1 MEKQGGARPSWI
13 RKEGYMRMENAN
25 VQAIPAAKYV
35 NLSDFA
41 LFLSVMKN
49 KEAHEIV
56 LRIIMENP
64 QLKLEEVHVEEV
76 ILNKSGKRAIRL
88 DAWAKDSAGV
98 QYNTEMQ
105 NDAERDDVRKRSRFY
120 QGLMDV
126 PILKS
131 GKNTKYKQLPST
143 VIIFI
148 TQDDIFG
155 QDLAKYTFTEQCEE
169 VEGLH
174 LDDGTTK
181 IFLNMTSKNGDPE
194 LISLL
199 QYMKETRLSNP
210 EILVQDEQIR
220 KLDHIVNEVRES
232 EEWEA
237 VRMSIFSIAHE
248 QGMAQGIAEGKAQ
261 GMAQG
266 KTAGQEFSKIQLV
279 CRKLR
284 RGKNVEVIA
293 DELEEEIVNIQKIC
307 TFAERFAPEYD
318 ENQVFDA
325 WMKEVF
331 HI

>member
-1 MEKQGGARPSWI
+1 
-13 RKEGYMRMENAN
+13 
-25 VQAIPAAKYV
+25 
-35 NLSDFA
+35 
-41 LFLSVMKN
+41 
-49 KEAHEIV
+49 
-56 LRIIMENP
+56 
-64 QLKLEEVHVEEV
+64 
-76 ILNKSGKRAIRL
+76 
-88 DAWAKDSAGV
+88 
-98 QYNTEMQ
+98 
-105 NDAERDDVRKRSRFY
+105 
-120 QGLMDV
+120 
-126 PILKS
+126 
-131 GKNTKYKQLPST
+131 
-143 VIIFI
+143 
-148 TQDDIFG
+148 
-155 QDLAKYTFTEQCEE
+155 
-169 VEGLH
+169 
-174 LDDGTTK
+174 
-181 IFLNMTSKNGDPE
+181 
-194 LISLL
+194 
-199 QYMKETRLSNP
+199 MKETRLSNP
-210 EILVQDEQIR
+210 EILVQDEQIK

-261 GMAQG
+261 GMAEGKAQGMAQGIAEGMAQG